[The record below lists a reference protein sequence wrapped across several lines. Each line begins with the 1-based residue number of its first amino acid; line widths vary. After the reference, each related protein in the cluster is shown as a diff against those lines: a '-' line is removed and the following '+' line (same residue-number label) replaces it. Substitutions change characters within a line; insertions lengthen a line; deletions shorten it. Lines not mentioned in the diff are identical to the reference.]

1 MTELKDSLYIGFL
14 TFCTVSFGIAL
25 TGIIED
31 RKYKYSEVGWIPIG
45 IFGSIGSFI
54 AAKYRKLV

>member
-1 MTELKDSLYIGFL
+1 MDELKDSLYIGFL

-31 RKYKYSEVGWIPIG
+31 RKYKYSELGWVPLS
-45 IFGSIGSFI
+45 IFGSIGSI
-54 AAKYRKLV
+54 IGSKYRKIN

>member
-1 MTELKDSLYIGFL
+1 MDELKDSLYIGFI
-14 TFCTVSFGIAL
+14 TFCSVSFGIAL

-31 RKYKYSEVGWIPIG
+31 RKYKYSELGWIPLS

-54 AAKYRKLV
+54 SAKYRKIN